1 MTRQNLPPGAVSP
14 RRRAM
19 PTNRFLKIYT
29 MKSIYYVRER
39 AWHGARIVNAGSPPW
54 EWLRTKPRP
63 QRGAE
68 DAKRYLGKRIQD
80 SLRGAA
86 GDGPVGDV
94 SQCYVPDQG
103 SRQHR

>member
-19 PTNRFLKIYT
+19 PTNRFFEIYI
-29 MKSIYYVRER
+29 MKSIYYVHER
-39 AWHGARIVNAGSPPW
+39 VWHGARIVNAGSPSW
-54 EWLRTKPRP
+54 EWQRTKSRP
-63 QRGAE
+63 QWGAE
-68 DAKRYLGKRIQD
+68 DAKRYCGKSTQD
-80 SLRGAA
+80 GLCGTAGA
-86 GDGPVGDV
+86 GPVGDV